1 LAEAARD
8 RSEALRDNDREREAR
23 SALERTARDS
33 ETVGGSALA
42 RLGRRV
48 GGHFAG
54 RDAMAA
60 AGDTDPIEV
69 WGRRIG
75 RALSLV
81 AVVALA
87 WWLGVQLRSW

>member
-1 LAEAARD
+1 MRKQKREMEAKA
-8 RSEALRDNDREREAR
+8 
-23 SALERTARDS
+23 ALERAARDS
-33 ETVGGSALA
+33 ETVGASSLA

-48 GGHFAG
+48 SGHFAG
-54 RDAMAA
+54 RDVVG
-60 AGDTDPIEV
+60 AGEDRGADSIEV

-87 WWLGVQLRSW
+87 WWLGVQLRWW